1 MNFAQLGTAFFG
13 AAFGVKAFDDKLPW
27 PVRGAFGVIAY
38 HYITNALTPSPVPV
52 LGDSKSGKSGEK
64 AKPTAEA
71 DPRNLKFKE
80 VRVRNIQ
87 ERVSR
92 VHQQMIQG
100 TRDPQVYALARE
112 VLTKKVGDEWA
123 IPEKDHRKEVE
134 ALYWEVR
141 KRVRYTWD
149 PTDYDAFQTPRKTLA
164 LKAGDCDDFVSL
176 LGALLRSVGHKV
188 RSRIVQTQG
197 ESTWNHIYLAV
208 LVNGKWMPLD
218 PTVKNDPG
226 WEVPQNLIIR
236 KQDFDVVETAGAG
249 PQLDT

>member
-1 MNFAQLGTAFFG
+1 MNFAQIGTALFG

-27 PVRGAFGVIAY
+27 PVRGAFGIISY
-38 HYITNALTPSPVPV
+38 HYITNAMTPSPVPV
-52 LGDSKSGKSGEK
+52 LGDAG
-64 AKPTAEA
+64 AKVEA
-71 DPRNLKFKE
+71 DPKKLKFKE

-112 VLTKKVGDEWA
+112 VLTRKKGDEWA
-123 IPEKDHRKEVE
+123 VDEKDHLGEVK

-197 ESTWNHIYLAV
+197 ETTWNHIYLAV
-208 LVNGKWMPLD
+208 LVNGKWMALD
-218 PTVKNDPG
+218 PTVKNEPG
-226 WEVPQNLIIR
+226 WEVPQNLVIR
-236 KQDFDVVETAGAG
+236 KQDFDVVETGAG
-249 PQLDT
+249 PQLDK